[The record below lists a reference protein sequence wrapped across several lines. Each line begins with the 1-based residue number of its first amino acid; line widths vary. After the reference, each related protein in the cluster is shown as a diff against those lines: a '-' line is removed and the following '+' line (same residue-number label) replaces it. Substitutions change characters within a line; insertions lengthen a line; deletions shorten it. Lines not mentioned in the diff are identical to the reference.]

1 MCFHRTAEDINR
13 EIGMLLCCVTHRL
26 GDFLYCYL
34 SLVLYFIFIPSSVLP
49 PSHFRFMYL
58 CERVFKILKKNR
70 ILTRHSVK
78 TDGPIDCDIGRS
90 WVHVT
95 TRVLAVF
102 LWWFCALSSPHSF
115 HFAAVWSSVI
125 QQNIILN
132 IRSCLRYKYAVHNLC
147 VFVRETV
154 GTKLCLFSK

>member
-1 MCFHRTAEDINR
+1 MLSTAVNFLCRVGRKAIPGHRLKKRQHPPPSGPFLEGGEKRESDMCFHRTAEDINR

-102 LWWFCALSSPHSF
+102 L
-115 HFAAVWSSVI
+115 
-125 QQNIILN
+125 
-132 IRSCLRYKYAVHNLC
+132 
-147 VFVRETV
+147 
-154 GTKLCLFSK
+154 

>member
-1 MCFHRTAEDINR
+1 MFFVVLTNQHWERWVLSTAVNSLYRVGRKAISGHRLKKHQRLFPPPRAGFRRGRRNRTAEDINR

-34 SLVLYFIFIPSSVLP
+34 SLVLYFIFIPSSFLP

-58 CERVFKILKKNR
+58 CERVFKILNKNR

-78 TDGPIDCDIGRS
+78 TDGPIVCEIGRS

-95 TRVLAVF
+95 THILAGPGV
-102 LWWFCALSSPHSF
+102 A
-115 HFAAVWSSVI
+115 
-125 QQNIILN
+125 
-132 IRSCLRYKYAVHNLC
+132 
-147 VFVRETV
+147 
-154 GTKLCLFSK
+154 